1 MKSNSITE
9 RYRGLGDLKYVLE
22 ANRRNPVIPAKV
34 KDNACHT
41 LFELLFR
48 LASKERSVYAKAS
61 INNTKDISAGRL
73 ESIAS
78 VTRIAVDIMLPKMRA
93 KTVKA
98 LLGHIIEILP
108 MPSGGL
114 CQPLSLDYL
123 KALKQVLDCSA
134 HVEHLPR
141 TAWLNAI
148 DFCIGAYKILKANG
162 VALNNIVSNSTST
175 SMTLNGSIDL
185 NSKTT
190 AVRPSRFS
198 GSHDI
203 IIELFHCLSCLT
215 VAPNSP
221 LLERAVEI
229 LDLTS
234 DYLQGS
240 PSGRSTH
247 HSVLVTINAVLA
259 RVSLDSAAL
268 MNKSLL
274 KIIPMLKRLWELKN
288 VVLLDEVLITLIQSK
303 AHLIAL
309 VKTKTDDLIDG
320 VEALL
325 GVVAD
330 DYFDDLR
337 FRGHLYL
344 DDLGLDVRN
353 APRNDVMPMQ
363 TRSFHLRK
371 ATVHAEHNWTVL
383 HFLAFLSCWID
394 VRRPHE
400 CRDDENDNDLD
411 SLRKR
416 RRIAQRLEDLL
427 RQTCSISISE
437 RLYSLQVIAF
447 LVHQR
452 AFSDA
457 EMLNIVRCLVT
468 AASHQNGS
476 VSSWAFLG
484 LAG

>member
-1 MKSNSITE
+1 MKSDGITE

-22 ANRRNPVIPAKV
+22 ANRRDPALPGKV
-34 KDNACHT
+34 SDEGCHA

-48 LASKERSVYAKAS
+48 LASKERSVYAKTITNS
-61 INNTKDISAGRL
+61 TRHMSAGRL

-78 VTRIAVDIMLPKMRA
+78 VIRILVDVMLPEIRA

-98 LLGHIIEILP
+98 LLSHVIDILP

-123 KALKQVLDCSA
+123 KALKGVFDCNA

-141 TAWLNAI
+141 TVWLNAI
-148 DFCIGAYKILKANG
+148 DFCIGAYKILNDNG
-162 VALNNIVSNSTST
+162 VVPNSVVFNSTST
-175 SMTLNGSIDL
+175 SMRLNGSKDL

-215 VAPNSP
+215 VAPNYP
-221 LLERAVEI
+221 LLERAVDI
-229 LDLTS
+229 LDVTS
-234 DYLQGS
+234 DYLKGS
-240 PSGRSTH
+240 LSGNSAH
-247 HSVLVTINAVLA
+247 YSVLVTINAVLA
-259 RVSLDSAAL
+259 CVSLDSAAL

-274 KIIPMLKRLWELKN
+274 KIIPMLKKLWEPTN

-303 AHLIAL
+303 AHLISF
-309 VKTKTDDLIDG
+309 VRTKTDDLIDG

-330 DYFDDLR
+330 DYFGHR
-337 FRGHLYL
+337 PRGHLQL
-344 DDLGLDVRN
+344 DDVGLDVRN

-363 TRSFHLRK
+363 TSSFHLRK
-371 ATVHAEHNWTVL
+371 ATVNAEHNWTIL
-383 HFLAFLSCWID
+383 HFLAFLACWID
-394 VRRPHE
+394 VQRPHE
-400 CRDDENDNDLD
+400 CRDDENVNDLE

-416 RRIAQRLEDLL
+416 RRIAQRFEDLL
-427 RQTCSISISE
+427 RQTGSSSILE

-468 AASHQNGS
+468 SASHQNGS